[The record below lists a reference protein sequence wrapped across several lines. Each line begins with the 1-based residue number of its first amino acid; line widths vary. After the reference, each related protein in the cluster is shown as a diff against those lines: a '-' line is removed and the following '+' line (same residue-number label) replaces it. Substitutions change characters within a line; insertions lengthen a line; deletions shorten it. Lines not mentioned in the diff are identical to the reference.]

1 MGCSEVEVLLEV
13 ELAVG
18 VPLTAGVGRSEP
30 FSTVTEEG
38 DGDPGKEM
46 REALATAMV
55 VATFSISPLR
65 LLV

>member
-18 VPLTAGVGRSEP
+18 LPLTAGVGRFEP
-30 FSTVTEEG
+30 CSRVTEEG
-38 DGDPGKEM
+38 DGDAGKEM